1 MKIQQQIYTRERGG
15 IFHATDGYDT
25 IAISTGLAQSYV
37 KKYLH
42 PICIYHSPKTLIK
55 HGERDRTLYPE
66 ALTIIQP
73 ESGELIIGQA
83 EFVPAD
89 FTGQRSTF
97 FMHNYVIPKSGKEQ
111 FIKCPAKLLGVS
123 DFKTGYDIQ
132 LGPVL
137 PEVDEINHDGM
148 GFNARMDELLL
159 ELAITETIFKQL
171 LFALMN
177 SISGKKKIFIAL
189 NTPLKDY
196 SKQAKKLLALLV
208 SYLPYTYRKKLGALT
223 FTSEPEGKKYIHV
236 MFFEPGTINDH
247 DRAMEKQYIFDF
259 TTGSITGVDLFG
271 IQHEYLELA
280 WQYASAS
287 ETLDDFFEFAERIL
301 SGLSEAVKLEL
312 ASYYHLTTLY
322 QTLTKSDM
330 SFYKKNK
337 PGFLNSLLKFLQAD
351 KDQKTDLVELFI
363 QLSPK
368 SKFDIESA
376 TIVDS
381 LRAVLE
387 FNKLEPHEETLFF
400 IHEILSQTEDEA
412 FFHQLWSVMEADK
425 VLYPSVLQF
434 LSNSLDHECL
444 LARHLDEKFRP
455 VTQMEDLLAAL
466 KKLMAT
472 VPGLVKNE
480 HFRTLML
487 KKSSKAVHDA
497 PDPFIPVQRVIDLEV
512 SDHHTEFKDLMMVCS
527 EKALLDRIDLDTI
540 TLQDLRT
547 FARLNTGK
555 LNVKRVI
562 QEEVSNKHLILIVLN
577 DLFSTPTFPADLY
590 LKPSI
595 DQNREQLREVMK
607 KVLSKDISKQ
617 YFEHIL
623 FAFDDNQGG
632 IHYSQLFNY
641 LSKHADDQIM
651 LAFINWNLKN
661 GSPDFDYHR
670 SLKNYL
676 IYNTNSIWKKKAVRK
691 ELLNTPNYSLKKIL
705 KDVQN
710 ETASGIVKFIKKY
723 GSHRS

>member
-1 MKIQQQIYTRERGG
+1 VKIQQQIYTRERGG

-25 IAISTGLAQSYV
+25 IALSAGLDKSFV

-42 PICIYHSPKTLIK
+42 PICIYHSPKTLTE
-55 HGERDRTLYPE
+55 HGEKDSTLYPE
-66 ALTIIQP
+66 ALTFIQP
-73 ESGELIIGQA
+73 ETGELIIGQA
-83 EFVPAD
+83 EFISAD

-97 FMHNYVIPKSGKEQ
+97 FMHNYVISKSGKEP

-137 PEVDEINHDGM
+137 PEVDEIDHDGM

-159 ELAITETIFKQL
+159 ELGITETIFKQL

-177 SISGKKKIFIAL
+177 SISGKKKVFIAL

-208 SYLPYTYRKKLGALT
+208 SYLPYPYRKKLGAMT

-259 TTGSITGVDLFG
+259 TTGSITGGDLFG

-280 WQYASAS
+280 WQNASAS

-301 SGLSEAVKLEL
+301 SGLPEATKLEL
-312 ASYYHLTTLY
+312 ISYDQLTALY
-322 QTLTKSDM
+322 QTLAKSDM

-337 PGFLNSLLKFLQAD
+337 TGFLNSLLKFLQAD

-363 QLSPK
+363 QLLPK
-368 SKFDIESA
+368 SKFDIESE

-412 FFHQLWSVMEADK
+412 IFHQLWSVLEADK

-434 LSNSLDHECL
+434 LNNSLDHECL

-497 PDPFIPVQRVIDLEV
+497 PDPFIPVQRVIDLEF
-512 SDHHTEFKDLMMVCS
+512 SDHHTEFKDLMMVSS

-547 FARLNTGK
+547 FGRLSSGK
-555 LNVKRVI
+555 LTGLI
-562 QEEVSNKHLILIVLN
+562 QEEISNKHLILKELN
-577 DLFSTPTFPADLY
+577 DLFSTPTFSEALY
-590 LKPSI
+590 LKPLTENI
-595 DQNREQLREVMK
+595 REQLREVMK

-623 FAFDDNQGG
+623 FAFDDSQGG
-632 IHYSQLFNY
+632 IDYSQLFNY

-651 LAFINWNLKN
+651 LAFISWTLKK

-676 IYNTNSIWKKKAVRK
+676 IFNTNSIWKNKAVRK
-691 ELLNTPNYSLKKIL
+691 ELLNIPNNSLKKIL

-710 ETASGIVKFIKKY
+710 ETASGFVKFIKRY
-723 GSHRS
+723 GIHRS